1 MYVCMCGRIGPE
13 NGPAEPMPDRP
24 RTSPIHP
31 GMKSATGARQGIKE
45 ATKAAPTRET
55 VHMDLAEKLQAKRS
69 ALSPFGVAPG
79 PSAEVQT
86 NPPPEP
92 MEPLTEPLEGAPV
105 GHSQVL
111 LDDDSDLHST
121 GNEE

>member
-1 MYVCMCGRIGPE
+1 MYVWKDRARERSRGADA
-13 NGPAEPMPDRP
+13 GPA
-24 RTSPIHP
+24 THLSHP
-31 GMKSATGARQGIKE
+31 SGHEVRDWGPAGHQRSY
-45 ATKAAPTRET
+45 
-55 VHMDLAEKLQAKRS
+55 EKLQAKRS